1 MASGKTKMILYLT
14 EWFNWF
20 TVVMVYYGLTLNADA
35 LIPGNV
41 YLNNVIG
48 GLIEFPTYIMCIIIL
63 HYFGRRLP
71 LALMFIFSGAMLFIS
86 LALTEPEVVNER
98 NPSLGLGFAK
108 TQKFGFLPKLFFN
121 QNPNRN
127 PSF

>member
-1 MASGKTKMILYLT
+1 
-14 EWFNWF
+14 
-20 TVVMVYYGLTLNADA
+20 MVYYGLTLNADA

-71 LALMFIFSGAMLFIS
+71 LALMFIFSGAMLFFS
-86 LALTEPEVVNER
+86 LALTAFC
-98 NPSLGLGFAK
+98 FA
-108 TQKFGFLPKLFFN
+108 QF
-121 QNPNRN
+121 
-127 PSF
+127 SV